1 MGSVSRVKTTPELR
15 RDMNKTIDIN
25 DRPRIAARFISGFF
39 TGLSTRTSSR
49 EGDSTF
55 LSANSAG
62 AVALE
67 ITATL
72 WNGDPGGASGVTAP
86 LEFDLLKHTD
96 CKAQVSDLLID
107 EFISDNLLDECVINA
122 TGADNTDNKVTDI
135 VSISVSKERPAG
147 TMRGFAEGTLGAP
160 SAISIASRVLFS
172 WLRRSPVRACLSWR
186 AERLARNLFSGIRMN
201 KAGNPPEGLV
211 EKTPFVVSGLDS
223 CGARIVTRHVTPLK
237 ASGHTTAK
245 SAVARPDATDRTL
258 STIPTKWATVTERF
272 GEQVTTAV
280 IASVSEAISRVA
292 PRRLPRRP
300 AVAELLAMTLSFLGT
315 TTRKFTTRIIAE
327 ICQCMSVINHNSGRP
342 WGLHY
347 RPQFL

>member
-1 MGSVSRVKTTPELR
+1 MKTQNLHT
-15 RDMNKTIDIN
+15 DIN
-25 DRPRIAARFISGFF
+25 YLPRTAASYISGFF
-39 TGLSTRTSSR
+39 TGFSSWTSSR
-49 EGDSTF
+49 TGDSTF

-72 WNGDPGGASGVTAP
+72 RNGDPGGASGVTAP
-86 LEFDLLKHTD
+86 LEFVTQKT
-96 CKAQVSDLLID
+96 QVSDLLID

-122 TGADNTDNKVTDI
+122 TGADNVDNKITDI

-186 AERLARNLFSGIRMN
+186 AERLARNLFSVEQNLSDGNTSGGFLKKSFRQSLRAIAKQSHGIV
-201 KAGNPPEGLV
+201 AG
-211 EKTPFVVSGLDS
+211 
-223 CGARIVTRHVTPLK
+223 
-237 ASGHTTAK
+237 
-245 SAVARPDATDRTL
+245 
-258 STIPTKWATVTERF
+258 
-272 GEQVTTAV
+272 
-280 IASVSEAISRVA
+280 
-292 PRRLPRRP
+292 RLPRRP
-300 AVAELLAMTLSFLGT
+300 AVAELLAMTISTMTFSTMTCPTIALAA
-315 TTRKFTTRIIAE
+315 RKFTARFIAE
-327 ICQCMSVINHNSGRP
+327 ICNRMSVINHNLSRP